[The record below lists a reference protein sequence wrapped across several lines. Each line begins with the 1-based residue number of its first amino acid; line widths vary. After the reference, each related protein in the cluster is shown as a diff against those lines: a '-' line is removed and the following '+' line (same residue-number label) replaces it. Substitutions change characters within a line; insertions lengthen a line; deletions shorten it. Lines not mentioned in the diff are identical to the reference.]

1 MTPQQTRQIL
11 EAMNNEEQKIQDKIN
26 AKKTKGRKVKT
37 EKDW

>member
-1 MTPQQTRQIL
+1 L

-26 AKKTKGRKVKT
+26 AQKVKGRKVKT